1 MTSRRYYYKDK
12 VKINREMEKEMHPK
26 TKVLAIK
33 MENKISNNSK
43 KSKVLTFMKKMVSV
57 T

>member
-33 MENKISNNSK
+33 IENKISNNSK

>member
-1 MTSRRYYYKDK
+1 
-12 VKINREMEKEMHPK
+12 MEKEMHPK

-43 KSKVLTFMKKMVSV
+43 KSKELTFMKKMVSV

>member
-12 VKINREMEKEMHPK
+12 VKINREMEKEMNPN

-33 MENKISNNSK
+33 MEKKISNNSK

>member
-1 MTSRRYYYKDK
+1 MEE
-12 VKINREMEKEMHPK
+12 EMNPK
-26 TKVLAIK
+26 TKVMAEK
-33 MENKISNNSK
+33 MEKKISNNSK